1 MDKLLLFTLPLLALT
16 AACVTT
22 DGLEAELQAARTPV
36 ARGRILYERSCA
48 RCHSLYMPKS
58 FAAEEWSF
66 YVRKYGRRAR
76 LKKQQQTLV
85 YAYLSQ
91 HARD

>member
-1 MDKLLLFTLPLLALT
+1 MGKLLLLLALT

-22 DGLEAELQAARTPV
+22 GDLEAELQAARTPM
-36 ARGRILYERSCA
+36 AQGRILYERSCA

-58 FAAEEWSF
+58 FAAEDWRF

-76 LKKQQQTLV
+76 LGKDQRTLV
-85 YAYLSQ
+85 YAYLSDN
-91 HARD
+91 ARD